1 MYTYLSQHTYS
12 LVAFSCFCIYYF
24 LRCVIQLFV
33 IPCESSWWRWR
44 DEENMCWHMEG
55 VRCTASATW
64 THSDSQKD
72 IAQSVFG
79 LRFCKYTMHPA
90 STTILVKKEIQF
102 YRWPQEMVY
111 QGPSDGSWVTV
122 GDQWIASVTKTS
134 SKWESTRLL
143 QYSRSIIVQ
152 CHKGESLY
160 FHSFCT

>member
-33 IPCESSWWRWR
+33 IPCESSG
-44 DEENMCWHMEG
+44 EG
-55 VRCTASATW
+55 GGMKRICV
-64 THSDSQKD
+64 D
-72 IAQSVFG
+72 IGGSKVYCFSNLDT
-79 LRFCKYTMHPA
+79 LRFSKGHCAVCFWAQVLQVHCQTMHPA

-122 GDQWIASVTKTS
+122 GDQW
-134 SKWESTRLL
+134 LL
-143 QYSRSIIVQ
+143 Q
-152 CHKGESLY
+152 
-160 FHSFCT
+160 